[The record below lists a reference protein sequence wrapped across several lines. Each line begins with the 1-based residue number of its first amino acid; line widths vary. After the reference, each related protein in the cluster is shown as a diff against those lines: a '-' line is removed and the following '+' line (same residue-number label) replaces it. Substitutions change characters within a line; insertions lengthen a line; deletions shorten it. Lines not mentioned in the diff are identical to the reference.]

1 MHRIQYRV
9 QRRSVLLLAVV
20 AVSCLLAACAA
31 GGAGDDVESA
41 PATTASA
48 APSGTPTAAPASTP
62 TATPT
67 ATPEEQSFETQNGT
81 MRIRIPAGWTVED
94 RSGLVVNHDGRQQWD
109 NAVRFTAPTGEVLG
123 YYDGYMSDT
132 GVASTEH
139 GVVDERPIADGVV
152 ATAWWERYEDG
163 PYRAFVSL
171 QPGQGAPAASA
182 LVGAGDANRGH
193 SLILRSDVIGYDA
206 PSYASQAE
214 AEAALSTPEVQR
226 ALDIMS
232 TLELTG
238 VDQYAMPEGVE
249 VEGDGPDAP

>member
-1 MHRIQYRV
+1 MHRIQHRV

-20 AVSCLLAACAA
+20 AASCLLTACAA
-31 GGAGDDVESA
+31 GGGSDIESA
-41 PATTASA
+41 PPTTATV
-48 APSGTPTAAPASTP
+48 APSVTPTAAPAPSTTP
-62 TATPT
+62 TAQ
-67 ATPEEQSFETQNGT
+67 PEEQSFETQNGT
-81 MRIRIPAGWTVED
+81 MRIRIPADWTVED
-94 RSGLVVNHDGRQQWD
+94 DGSGLVVNHDSRQQWD
-109 NAVRFTAPTGEVLG
+109 NAVRFTAPSGERLA

-132 GVASTEH
+132 GVASAEH

-171 QPGQGAPAASA
+171 QTGQGVPTAST
-182 LVGAGDANRGH
+182 LVRSGEANRGH
-193 SLILRSDVIGYDA
+193 SLVLWSDATGYDA
-206 PSYASQAE
+206 PTYATEAE

-238 VDQYAMPEGVE
+238 VDQYALPEGVE
-249 VEGDGPDAP
+249 VEGDGPEAP